1 MTYRDIDPKLAGI
14 YLFKNNINGKCY
26 IGQGV
31 SIRKRLKHHLSN
43 IRNKRYDLP
52 LYRAI
57 EKYGLHNFTIDIVES
72 FIPDESITTEQLIN
86 KLDDLEI
93 KYIEQ
98 YEGYTK
104 GYNCTKGGD
113 FGVLGLKMT
122 EEQKKKISN
131 IAKEV
136 AKKFYKSV
144 YLYNIKDKTTI
155 FAISI
160 TAASNITKIPRSNI
174 TRAASGKYLQTHD
187 LLVAYSLEE
196 LETKKTK
203 IVQIKDTKFSTKYIV
218 TAHLCNGRKEKGSVS
233 EIAEKLKISKSMVYS
248 VLNGHRFLKDIKLTK
263 ELKQIDRK
271 LSA

>member
-57 EKYGLHNFTIDIVES
+57 EKYGLHNFTIDIIES
-72 FIPDESITTEQLIN
+72 FIPDEYTTEQLIK
-86 KLDDLEI
+86 KLDALEI
-93 KYIEQ
+93 KYIEK
-98 YEGYTK
+98 YEGYTN

-122 EEQKKKISN
+122 KEQKKKISN
-131 IAKEV
+131 ITKEV
-136 AKKFYKSV
+136 AKKIYKPV

-160 TAASNITKIPRSNI
+160 AAASNITKIPRSNI
-174 TRAASGKYLQTHD
+174 TRAASGKYLQTHN

-203 IVQIKDTKFSTKYIV
+203 IVQVKDTKFSIKYIV
-218 TAHLCNGRKEKGSVS
+218 TAHLCDGKKEKGSVS
-233 EIAEKLKISKSMVYS
+233 EIAEKLNISKSMVYS